1 VTAYPPIQ
9 KTRRLPRERVAGAT
23 MSDWELAGRCMSD
36 TSNRQGGTQP
46 APEAVLAP
54 GRRAEFFVFAII
66 AGFIWPVVAVGVVG
80 GYGFFV
86 WMSQMILGP
95 PGPPGG

>member
-1 VTAYPPIQ
+1 MPCNVAGSVSA
-9 KTRRLPRERVAGAT
+9 RERVAGAT
-23 MSDWELAGRCMSD
+23 MSDWELAGRYMSGK
-36 TSNRQGGTQP
+36 SNRQGGTQP
-46 APEAVLAP
+46 APEAIPAL

-66 AGFIWPVVAVGVVG
+66 AAFIWPVVTVGAVG
-80 GYGFFV
+80 GYGFLV